1 MGWGITEI
9 GLSPIGQHRID
20 PVYLDRVFY
29 FLVVMLVLGW
39 GGIGCW
45 LDVTRRRLPNWWL
58 VLGAVGLIATTGMV
72 LQQKSTLADN
82 LASAVAAI
90 GTGIGLW
97 FGLYVAVFIFNPRS
111 MGAGDVKLAAILGG
125 GVGLVSGEP
134 VATAIWIAVATLLAA
149 GLTLLMA
156 GVTAGKRGWGDRRKA
171 KTAPVPASVPHGPAM
186 LAATAIVWGISGGY
200 LQVP

>member
-1 MGWGITEI
+1 MGWDIIEI
-9 GLSPIGQHRID
+9 GLSPTGQYRID

-29 FLVVMLVLGW
+29 YLVVLLVFGW
-39 GGIGCW
+39 GGTGCW

-58 VLGAVGLIATTGMV
+58 MLGGVGLIAITGMV
-72 LQQKSTLADN
+72 LQHKGTLADDF
-82 LASAVAAI
+82 ASVVAAI

-97 FGLYVAVFIFNPRS
+97 FGLYVAVFIINPRS

-134 VATAIWIAVATLLAA
+134 VAAAIWIAVAILLAA
-149 GLTLLMA
+149 GLTLLIA
-156 GVTAGKRGWGDRRKA
+156 VVTAGKRGWGDRRKA
-171 KTAPVPASVPHGPAM
+171 KTARVPASVPHGPAM
-186 LAATAIVWGISGGY
+186 LAATAIVWGISGGH

>member
-1 MGWGITEI
+1 MGWGVTEI

-29 FLVVMLVLGW
+29 YLVVLLVLGW
-39 GGIGCW
+39 SGTGCW

-58 VLGAVGLIATTGMV
+58 KLGRVCLIPITGMV
-72 LQQKSTLADN
+72 LQHKGTLADD

-97 FGLYVAVFIFNPRS
+97 FGLYVAVFIINPHS

-134 VATAIWIAVATLLAA
+134 VAAAIWIAVAILSAA
-149 GLTLLMA
+149 GLTLLIA
-156 GVTAGKRGWGDRRKA
+156 VVTAGKRGWGDRRKA
-171 KTAPVPASVPHGPAM
+171 KTARVPASVPHGPAM
-186 LAATAIVWGISGGY
+186 LAATAIVWGISGGH

>member
-1 MGWGITEI
+1 MGWGVTEI
-9 GLSPIGQHRID
+9 GLYPIGQHRTD

-29 FLVVMLVLGW
+29 YLVVLLVLGW
-39 GGIGCW
+39 GGTGCW

-58 VLGAVGLIATTGMV
+58 MLGVAGLIAITGMV
-72 LQQKSTLADN
+72 LQQKGTLADD

-97 FGLYVAVFIFNPRS
+97 FGLYVTVFIINPRS

-134 VATAIWIAVATLLAA
+134 VAAAIWIAVANLSAA
-149 GLTLLMA
+149 GLTLLIA
-156 GVTAGKRGWGDRRKA
+156 VVTAGKRGWGDIRKA
-171 KTAPVPASVPHGPAM
+171 KTARVPASVPHGPAM
-186 LAATAIVWGISGGY
+186 LAATAIVWGISGGH

>member
-9 GLSPIGQHRID
+9 GPSPNGQRRID

-29 FLVVMLVLGW
+29 FLVVMLVFGW

-58 VLGAVGLIATTGMV
+58 VLGAVGLIAITGIV
-72 LQQKSTLADN
+72 LQQKGTLADN
-82 LASAVAAI
+82 LVTTVAAV

-97 FGLYVAVFIFNPRS
+97 FGLYAAVFMFNPRS

-134 VATAIWIAVATLLAA
+134 VATAIWIEAAILFAA

-156 GVTAGKRGWGDRRKA
+156 GVTGGKRGWGDRRKA
-171 KTAPVPASVPHGPAM
+171 KTTPVPASVPHGPAM
-186 LAATAIVWGISGGY
+186 LAATAIVWGISGGH